1 MKMGNEESMFFR
13 LYRVNGKMD
22 VLCLTSETVQSFEED
37 YFMTDEDGRILQFD
51 NEDEAVAWLL
61 ENIKPDLLAPSYRNK
76 IINPKQNREYWL
88 KGKENS
94 ELDEETFALDM
105 YRLYVTDGK
114 VGVVC
119 IKDGDESNYDKSKFI
134 TERDGS
140 SLMFYSEPAAVEWM
154 LTNVKHGLIH
164 SEYLRAAAS
173 ASDRVSD
180 NLNYWLK

>member
-1 MKMGNEESMFFR
+1 
-13 LYRVNGKMD
+13 
-22 VLCLTSETVQSFEED
+22 
-37 YFMTDEDGRILQFD
+37 MTDEDGHILQFD

-88 KGKENS
+88 KGKENL
-94 ELDEETFALDM
+94 ELDEETFAFDM

-114 VGVVC
+114 VEVVC
-119 IKDGDESNYDKSKFI
+119 IKDGDESNYDKGKFI

-140 SLMFYSEPAAVEWM
+140 SLMFYSETAAVEWM

-164 SEYLRAAAS
+164 SEYLRAEES
-173 ASDRVSD
+173 GSDRVSD
-180 NLNYWLK
+180 NLDYWLK